1 MTSIAPSATRIAPSG
16 TALVDLAVD
25 AVVIGTTSGPAD
37 VSAHASGAGGSGAG
51 GSGAGGSGAGG
62 SGAGGVVVAAGAD
75 GLDEALAG
83 RLVSVLSSLGATG
96 KAGELVQFAS
106 LGAVGAATIVAVGLG
121 PSPSPAAPLDPEV
134 LRRAAGAA
142 VRACAGRTSVA
153 LALAAAPGSVTAE
166 SVRAVAEG
174 ALLGTYTFDRL
185 RTVSAQGRPVPVSE
199 LTVVVGEQDLPLA
212 AEQVERSVITT
223 ESVRLVRDLV
233 NTPPSHL
240 SPALLADLAREQA
253 EAVGVSV
260 EVLDETALTEGGYG
274 GILGVGQGSVNPPR
288 LIRLEWRGDDAEH
301 PAIALVGKGITFD
314 SGGLSLKPPTA
325 MEWMKTDMAGA
336 AAVLGTVLAVAR
348 LRLPIT
354 VVGWLPS
361 AENMPSGEAIRP
373 SDVLTMRGGKRV
385 EVLNTDA
392 EGRLVLAD
400 ALVRAAEES
409 PALIVDVATL
419 TGAQIVSL
427 GQRTSGLMGRG
438 EAVDAVA
445 VAAARAGESVW
456 PMPLPPELRKGLD
469 STVADIAN
477 VPPGGNRDG
486 GMLVAAHFLG
496 AFVAD
501 DASWAHL
508 DIAGPSWHGGEP
520 YGHTAKGGT
529 GVIVRTL
536 VQLAEDRATRGTATD
551 PN

>member
-1 MTSIAPSATRIAPSG
+1 MTSLAPSA

-25 AVVIGTTSGPAD
+25 AVVIATTTGAD
-37 VSAHASGAGGSGAG
+37 GLEVTTGAG
-51 GSGAGGSGAGG
+51 
-62 SGAGGVVVAAGAD
+62 
-75 GLDEALAG
+75 GLDEALDG
-83 RLVSVLSSLGATG
+83 RLVDVLTSLGATG
-96 KAGELVQFAS
+96 RVGEVVRFAT
-106 LGAVGAATIVAVGLG
+106 LGAVRAATVVAVGLG
-121 PSPSPAAPLDPEV
+121 PSPTEDAPLDSEV
-134 LRRAAGAA
+134 LRRAAGTA
-142 VRACAGRTSVA
+142 VRASAGRSSVA
-153 LALAAAPGSVTAE
+153 LALAAAPGAVSTE

-174 ALLGTYTFDRL
+174 ALLGAYTFDQL
-185 RTVSAQGRPVPVSE
+185 RTVSAAGRPAPVQE
-199 LTVVVGEQDLPLA
+199 LTLVVDESSLPLA
-212 AEQVERSVITT
+212 AAEVDRAVITT
-223 ESVRLVRDLV
+223 AAVRLVRDLV

-253 EAVGVSV
+253 GAAGIGV
-260 EVLDETALTEGGYG
+260 EVLDETALAEGGYG

-288 LIRLEWRGDDAEH
+288 LIRLEWRGDDAVH

-314 SGGLSLKPPTA
+314 SGGLSLKPSTA
-325 MEWMKTDMAGA
+325 MEWMKADMAGA
-336 AAVLGTVLAVAR
+336 ASVLAALIAIAR

-354 VVGWLPS
+354 VVGWLPC

-409 PALIVDVATL
+409 PAMIVDVATL
-419 TGAQIVSL
+419 TGAQIVAL

-438 EAVDAVA
+438 DALDTVA
-445 VAAARAGESVW
+445 TAAADAGESVW

-469 STVADIAN
+469 STVADLAN
-477 VPPGGNRDG
+477 VAPGGSREG

-496 AFVAD
+496 AFVAED
-501 DASWAHL
+501 LPWAHL
-508 DIAGPSWHGGEP
+508 DIAGPSWNSGEP
-520 YGHTAKGGT
+520 YGHTPKGGT

-536 VQLAEDRATRGTATD
+536 VRLAENQAVRTD
-551 PN
+551 